1 VTIFPERLFDV
12 NITVLMVVMVVLGGS
27 GTVAGPVI
35 GAVAVAYA
43 SEWLRQRIAVGHE
56 FVLGALIILAVV
68 LMPQGVV
75 NYARDAVG
83 RRRLSLLDNVRRYR
97 L

>member
-1 VTIFPERLFDV
+1 VTIFPDRLFDV

-27 GTVAGPVI
+27 GTVVGPVL
-35 GAVAVAYA
+35 GAIVIAYA
-43 SEWLRQRIAVGHE
+43 SEWLRQHITIGHT
-56 FVLGALIILAVV
+56 FALGALIIVAVV

-75 NYARDAVG
+75 NYVRDAV
-83 RRRLSLLDNVRRYR
+83 REKRFSLLDNVRRYR

>member
-1 VTIFPERLFDV
+1 M

-35 GAVAVAYA
+35 GAVAIAYA
-43 SEWLRQRIAVGHE
+43 SEWLRQHLTNAHT
-56 FVLGALIILAVV
+56 FVLGALIIVAVV
-68 LMPQGVV
+68 LMPQGFV
-75 NYARDAVG
+75 NYARDAITE
-83 RRRLSLLDNVRRYR
+83 RRLSLLDNVRRYR